1 VSDDVEQTT
10 DQTDERNQDPL
21 HALEGRLGHVFVQ
34 RKLLVDALT
43 HRSYAYEY
51 AAPNVVNNERLEFLG
66 DAVLAFVSA
75 DLLFTRYP
83 QADEGML
90 TQYRAAL
97 VQAAT
102 LARFAEA
109 LELGPHLRLGRGED
123 AIGGRMRAPLL
134 AAAYEAVL
142 GALYVDG
149 GMAVA
154 RAFLEQYLL
163 GELGRIEAAGMG
175 PRIKDAKSRLQELA
189 QGALSRTPRYQ
200 VVEES
205 GPSHDRTFVVQALI
219 GDVVVGQGTGKNKRQ
234 AEQAAAQAALAD
246 PGWQQGDRAA
256 SSASNASNA
265 SSVSNAEPA
274 SDLEA

>member
-1 VSDDVEQTT
+1 MSDDEEQTT
-10 DQTDERNQDPL
+10 AQMDEPTDDPL
-21 HALEGRLGHVFVQ
+21 RALQHRLGHIFAR

-43 HRSYAYEY
+43 HRSYAYEH
-51 AAPNVVNNERLEFLG
+51 AAPDVVNNERLEFLG

-149 GMAVA
+149 GLAVA
-154 RAFLEQYLL
+154 SAFLEPYLL
-163 GELGRIEAAGMG
+163 GELARIEAAGMG

-189 QGALSRTPRYQ
+189 QGALGLTPRYQ
-200 VVEES
+200 VVQES
-205 GPSHDRTFVVQALI
+205 GPSHERTFVVQALI

-246 PGWQQGDRAA
+246 PGWQQADSTA
-256 SSASNASNA
+256 SG
-265 SSVSNAEPA
+265 ETPA
-274 SDLEA
+274 SLSELDA